1 MKAVMMRAV
10 GGPEV
15 LEYVEVA
22 KPAAGPGQ
30 VLIRAMAIGV
40 GMVDVLIRT
49 GAYKWMPPLP
59 TSPGSDLAGVI
70 EAAGDGVTGWSP
82 GDRVLL
88 TARDL
93 PVRGGCYTE
102 YIAVPAQVV
111 YRLPANVDFAQAA
124 ALSNYQVANA
134 LLTDAARGAVVKS
147 VFISGIAGGV
157 GSALADLAKSMGFA
171 VIGTAS
177 GPEKIAFARGVG
189 ADHVINY
196 RTENVRAEVL
206 RWSSGRGVDLV
217 LDHVGGAQF
226 CDNLKLLARYGLLVS
241 YNAFGAPPESDLL
254 SELRKDGGW
263 GAAVRCFSFHMYDSD
278 PARRRELM
286 SAVIAELAAG
296 RINPRIAVRL
306 PLAAAADAHRMIQ
319 GGGGLGK
326 IILIP

>member
-1 MKAVMMRAV
+1 MKAVMMRTV
-10 GGPEV
+10 GGPDV
-15 LEYVEVA
+15 LEFVEVG

-59 TSPGSDLAGVI
+59 TSPGSDLAGIV
-70 EAAGDGVTGWSP
+70 EAAGAGVSGWSP

-102 YIAVPAQVV
+102 YIAVPADVL

-134 LLTDAARGAVVKS
+134 LLSDAARGTLVKS

-157 GSALADLAKSMGFA
+157 GSALADLAKSMDLA

-177 GPEKIAFARGVG
+177 GPEKIAFARSVG

-196 RTENVRAEVL
+196 RTQNVRDEVL

-217 LDHVGGAQF
+217 LDHIGGAKF
-226 CDNLKLLARYGLLVS
+226 CDNLKLLARWGLLVS
-241 YNAFGAPPESDLL
+241 FNAFGAPPESDLL
-254 SELRKDGGW
+254 SAMRSDFGW

-278 PARRRELM
+278 PSRRRELM
-286 SAVIAELAAG
+286 SGVIGRLAG
-296 RINPRIAVRL
+296 GKINPRIAVRL
-306 PLAAAADAHRMIQ
+306 PLSSAADAHRMIE